1 MLPWSRLAALIRERF
16 LLAWVAGALVW
27 LAWLGS
33 LAWGGWAH
41 DARGKRIGADH
52 VQYYVVGQLVNEGT
66 PELVYDEKTM
76 APRQKA
82 IGGDAWTGWLPFRY
96 PPFFALCFAPTSRLP
111 YEASWFAWTVV
122 GLILLVVSGRLL
134 EVPWR
139 AWLGWSLCFFPVF
152 AAVSMGQNG
161 LISLAILSA
170 AAVLWLRDRPL
181 AAGLVAGLLAFKP
194 FMAVGLGLLWILDCR
209 RSWPALL
216 GLTITTVCLLLA
228 GWLAIPGAYRAFWD
242 ELGTNLTSSDPNVWP
257 TLVSSQGFWE
267 MLLGPAREHLARILS
282 LATSLAGLVVFVVL
296 WWRLRR
302 HRAIALAVAILL
314 TPWLTPYMQIYDW
327 SLLLIPAA
335 LLWRVVP
342 QERDRWTVLIALGLA
357 AAVIAGPFVRLQM
370 LFLPVGLQPGLP
382 ALIAIVF
389 LLPRMKPEAEASES
403 KPEAQARGA
412 EG

>member
-1 MLPWSRLAALIRERF
+1 
-16 LLAWVAGALVW
+16 
-27 LAWLGS
+27 
-33 LAWGGWAH
+33 
-41 DARGKRIGADH
+41 

-66 PELVYDEKTM
+66 PELVYDKDTM
-76 APRQKA
+76 GSRQKA
-82 IGGDAWTGWLPFRY
+82 IRGDTRDVWLPFRY
-96 PPFFALCFAPTSRLP
+96 PPFFALCFSPTSWLP
-111 YEASWFAWTVV
+111 YEASWLVWTVL
-122 GLILLVVSGRLL
+122 GLVLLVVSGWLL

-139 AWLGWSLCFFPVF
+139 AWLVWSLCFFPVF
-152 AAVSMGQNG
+152 AAVSMGQNS
-161 LISLAILSA
+161 LISLAILSV
-170 AAVLWLRDRPL
+170 AAVLWLGDRPL
-181 AAGLVAGLLAFKP
+181 AAGLVVGLLAFKP

-216 GLTITTVCLLLA
+216 GLTITTACQVLA
-228 GWLAIPGAYRAFWD
+228 GWLVIPSAYQAFWND
-242 ELGTNLTSSDPNVWP
+242 LGTNLTSSDTNVLP

-267 MLLGPAREHLARILS
+267 MLLGEDSVRSARILS

-302 HRAIALAVAILL
+302 QRAIALAVAILL

-342 QERDRWTVLIALGLA
+342 QQRDRWTVLMALGLVVAVA
-357 AAVIAGPFVRLQM
+357 AGQLVRLQM
-370 LFLPVGLQPGLP
+370 LVLPVGLHPALP

-389 LLPRMKPEAEASES
+389 LLPRMQESKPEAPATES